1 VTERYRD
8 VQEIMAA
15 GRDKRQAGRAHL
27 YALEIPI
34 SFIFCV
40 VVGSVVDR
48 KFGVAPWGVGVG
60 IFLGV
65 ASAARAVLGLIR
77 WQRDNEAL
85 EAKEEAARA
94 AQAKGGS
101 DD

>member
-1 VTERYRD
+1 MTERYRD
-8 VQEIMAA
+8 VKEIMAA

-48 KFGVAPWGVGVG
+48 KFAVAPWGIGVG
-60 IFLGV
+60 IFLGI
-65 ASAARAVLGLIR
+65 ASAARAVIGLIR
-77 WQRDNEAL
+77 WQKQNEAL
-85 EAKEEAARA
+85 EAADEAARA
-94 AQAKGGS
+94 ASGEGQQP
-101 DD
+101 